1 MVGYLRG
8 RFGMD
13 IIVRS
18 IEASKYMQMP
28 FSRFRKTDTK
38 KKYKHVVKPI
48 SKCEKSKEY
57 RDAFRK
63 SK

>member
-1 MVGYLRG
+1 MN
-8 RFGMD
+8 

-28 FSRFRKTDTK
+28 FSRFRKIDTK
-38 KKYKHVVKPI
+38 KKYKHVVNPI
-48 SKCEKSKEY
+48 LKSEKCKEY